1 MEEFGPALLL
11 FAVAGY
17 LTLRHCANRT
27 KFRWAALAWEQN
39 VFESAA
45 LGLLL
50 FFLVRL
56 VSALMPR
63 AILLPHFGAWLMP
76 IWFSTETIFGV
87 VRTALP
93 FRFSGSLVAA
103 FMLGIGG
110 GLLSNLRWHPADS
123 VRRAVRNHGG
133 DLRIFLHEMA
143 VKGAPVS
150 LTMKNRKVYVG
161 LVMAPPALE
170 EPSYVSLLPTLSGY
184 RDGQTLQ
191 LRFTTPYEH
200 VYEDLEKRQTENEE
214 LTIEI
219 ESFVIILPLGNV
231 ESANQFDDDAYAQY
245 FAGVAGQ
252 DPGAAP

>member
-1 MEEFGPALLL
+1 VEEFGPALLL

-27 KFRWAALAWEQN
+27 KFRWAALEWEQN

-50 FFLVRL
+50 FFVVRL
-56 VSALMPR
+56 LAVLMPR
-63 AILLPHFGAWLMP
+63 AVRLPHVGAVLAP
-76 IWFSTETIFGV
+76 IWYSTEAVFRV
-87 VRTALP
+87 VRQALP

-110 GLLSNLRWHPADS
+110 GLLSNVRWRAAES

-143 VKGAPVS
+143 VRGAPVS

-161 LVMAPPALE
+161 LVMVPPGLE
-170 EPSYVSLLPTLSGY
+170 EPSYVKLLPTLSGY
-184 RDGQTLQ
+184 RDEQTLQ
-191 LRFTTPYEH
+191 LTFTTPYEH
-200 VYEDLEKRQTENEE
+200 VYEDLEKRQSANEE
-214 LTIEI
+214 ISIEI
-219 ESFVIILPLGNV
+219 ESFVIVLPLENV
-231 ESANQFDDDAYAQY
+231 DSANQFDDDAYTRY
-245 FAGVAGQ
+245 FAGAS
-252 DPGAAP
+252 AP